1 MDWGGHVHPS
11 FPRVRFSNFSKSVEK
26 TSGGGGLIFTHS
38 EHSFPS
44 LRTFIS
50 LIHSLIYSKFSG
62 SLPHAGNSSILPGA
76 HSKVKIINTNLRAS
90 MSDER
95 LEHLIKCFTI
105 RFVLCKN
112 AHCYEKCCLTKLLL
126 QNFLNSSEMLQRAFP
141 TFSESLKG
149 GVTKDFSEGFAF
161 FPPQFF
167 RAGDA
172 PDVNLCIPR
181 RVWYPG

>member
-11 FPRVRFSNFSKSVEK
+11 FPRVRFSNFSRSVEK
-26 TSGGGGLIFTHS
+26 TLGGLIFTHS

-62 SLPHAGNSSILPGA
+62 SLPHAGNSSILLRA

-95 LEHLIKCFTI
+95 LEHLIKVSIERDIANKIELDSLFELFETSGSW
-105 RFVLCKN
+105 
-112 AHCYEKCCLTKLLL
+112 KLAL
-126 QNFLNSSEMLQRAFP
+126 
-141 TFSESLKG
+141 
-149 GVTKDFSEGFAF
+149 
-161 FPPQFF
+161 
-167 RAGDA
+167 
-172 PDVNLCIPR
+172 
-181 RVWYPG
+181 